1 MPISP
6 CLILPLPV
14 GCLYCPGLFLP
25 LPVGCL
31 YFPCALPVTS
41 SRVPILPYHILPLP
55 VGCLYFPCALPTTSC
70 RVPIFPLSH
79 PTTSCRVHMLPC
91 HILPLP
97 VGCICCPGLY
107 FASFLLLWTR
117 CRLVSWCADTP
128 RYVVSMHTLVLTLV
142 FSTCLKCVLE

>member
-14 GCLYCPGLFLP
+14 GCWSLP
-25 LPVGCL
+25 TSSSRVPI
-31 YFPCALPVTS
+31 FPCALPVTS
-41 SRVPILPYHILPLP
+41 SRVPILPLPH
-55 VGCLYFPCALPTTSC
+55 PTTSSRVPIFHLPHPTTSS
-70 RVPIFPLSH
+70 RVPIFPLPR
-79 PTTSCRVHMLPC
+79 PTTSSRVPILPC

-117 CRLVSWCADTP
+117 CRLVSWCAGTP